1 MPEHPQD
8 FLSDQSHSEQLSTP
22 LIQVGA
28 LLREAREKRGFSI
41 AEIAGSLRIGKEQLI
56 ALENGNKDLL
66 PEPVFIR
73 AMVRR
78 VAERLNL
85 DATALVQQI
94 QVIIPS
100 NSEALRQSKSKAS
113 RPNLKVIPAL
123 AFLGGL
129 IGLTAAGLAITY
141 YSNPNTFTRIQTSIN
156 NAIISIND
164 TAEGMIFGSSTRS
177 NDVKDEPKDT
187 ELISQPSD
195 ATPSQNLP
203 STSPSGLKKPKPN
216 NNTQPASTEQ
226 PKIQP
231 GSNPNPQQ

>member
-8 FLSDQSHSEQLSTP
+8 FLSDQSHSEQISTP

-100 NSEALRQSKSKAS
+100 SSEALRQSKSKAS

-141 YSNPNTFTRIQTSIN
+141 YSNPNTFTRIQRSIN
-156 NAIISIND
+156 NAIISINN

-177 NDVKDEPKDT
+177 NDVKDEPKDI
-187 ELISQPSD
+187 ELISQPAD
-195 ATPSQNLP
+195 ATPTQNFS
-203 STSPSGLKKPKPN
+203 STSPSGLKKTN
-216 NNTQPASTEQ
+216 NNHNHQPASTEQ
-226 PKIQP
+226 PKTQP

>member
-8 FLSDQSHSEQLSTP
+8 FLSDQSHSEQISTP

-56 ALENGNKDLL
+56 ALENGNKALL

-100 NSEALRQSKSKAS
+100 SSEALRQSKSKAS

-129 IGLTAAGLAITY
+129 IGLTAAGLGITY
-141 YSNPNTFTRIQTSIN
+141 YSKPNTFTRIQTSIN
-156 NAIISIND
+156 NAIISINN

-177 NDVKDEPKDT
+177 NDVKDEPKNTD
-187 ELISQPSD
+187 LISQPAD
-195 ATPSQNLP
+195 AAPSPNLP
-203 STSPSGLKKPKPN
+203 STSPSGLKKPNDN
-216 NNTQPASTEQ
+216 NQPTSTEQ
-226 PKIQP
+226 PKTQP
-231 GSNPNPQQ
+231 GSNTNPQQ

>member
-156 NAIISIND
+156 NAIISINN

-177 NDVKDEPKDT
+177 KDEPKET
-187 ELISQPSD
+187 ELISQPAD
-195 ATPSQNLP
+195 VTPTQNLP
-203 STSPSGLKKPKPN
+203 STSPSVLKKPN
-216 NNTQPASTEQ
+216 NNNQPASTEQ
-226 PKIQP
+226 PKTQP
-231 GSNPNPQQ
+231 GTNPNPQQ

>member
-8 FLSDQSHSEQLSTP
+8 FLSDQSHSEQISTP

-94 QVIIPS
+94 QAIIS
-100 NSEALRQSKSKAS
+100 SSSEALRKSKSKAS

-141 YSNPNTFTRIQTSIN
+141 YSNPTTFTRIQRSIN
-156 NAIISIND
+156 NAIISINNN
-164 TAEGMIFGSSTRS
+164 AEGMIFGSSTRS
-177 NDVKDEPKDT
+177 NDVKNEPKET
-187 ELISQPSD
+187 ELISQPAV

-203 STSPSGLKKPKPN
+203 STSPSGLKKPTKN
-216 NNTQPASTEQ
+216 NQPASTEQ
-226 PKIQP
+226 PKTQTDT
-231 GSNPNPQQ
+231 NPQQ

>member
-100 NSEALRQSKSKAS
+100 SSEALRQSKSKAS

-141 YSNPNTFTRIQTSIN
+141 YSNPNTFSHIQRSIN
-156 NAIISIND
+156 NAIISINN

-177 NDVKDEPKDT
+177 NDVKEDEPKDT
-187 ELISQPSD
+187 EPTSLPAY
-195 ATPSQNLP
+195 ATPTQNLP
-203 STSPSGLKKPKPN
+203 STSPSGLKKPN
-216 NNTQPASTEQ
+216 NNNQPASTEQ
-226 PKIQP
+226 QKTQP
-231 GSNPNPQQ
+231 GPNPNPQQ

>member
-100 NSEALRQSKSKAS
+100 SSEALRQSKSKAS

-129 IGLTAAGLAITY
+129 IGLTAAGLGITY

-164 TAEGMIFGSSTRS
+164 TAEDMIFGSSTRS

-187 ELISQPSD
+187 DLISQPAD
-195 ATPSQNLP
+195 AAPSPNLP
-203 STSPSGLKKPKPN
+203 STSPSGLKKPNDN
-216 NNTQPASTEQ
+216 NQPTSTEQ
-226 PKIQP
+226 PKTQP
-231 GSNPNPQQ
+231 VSNPNPQQ

>member
-100 NSEALRQSKSKAS
+100 SSEALRQSKSKAS

-141 YSNPNTFTRIQTSIN
+141 YSNPNTFTRIQRSIN
-156 NAIISIND
+156 N
-164 TAEGMIFGSSTRS
+164 TAEGIIFGSSTRS
-177 NDVKDEPKDT
+177 NDVKDEPKET
-187 ELISQPSD
+187 ELISQPAD
-195 ATPSQNLP
+195 ATPTQNLP
-203 STSPSGLKKPKPN
+203 STSPSGLKKTN
-216 NNTQPASTEQ
+216 NSQPASTEQ
-226 PKIQP
+226 QKTQP
-231 GSNPNPQQ
+231 GTNPNPQQ

>member
-8 FLSDQSHSEQLSTP
+8 FLSDQSHSEQISTP

-100 NSEALRQSKSKAS
+100 SSEALRQSKSKAS

-156 NAIISIND
+156 NA
-164 TAEGMIFGSSTRS
+164 EGMIFGSSTRS
-177 NDVKDEPKDT
+177 NDLKDEPKDT
-187 ELISQPSD
+187 EPISQPAD
-195 ATPSQNLP
+195 AIPTQNLP
-203 STSPSGLKKPKPN
+203 SSSPSGLKTLN
-216 NNTQPASTEQ
+216 NNQPASTEQ
-226 PKIQP
+226 PKTQP
-231 GSNPNPQQ
+231 GINPQQ